1 MSATSWPTA
10 TAVAVLDE
18 SGAERWTSDRD
29 HRQERSYRP

>member
-18 SGAERWTSDRD
+18 TGVERWTSDEE
-29 HRQERSYRP
+29 HRRNRAYQP